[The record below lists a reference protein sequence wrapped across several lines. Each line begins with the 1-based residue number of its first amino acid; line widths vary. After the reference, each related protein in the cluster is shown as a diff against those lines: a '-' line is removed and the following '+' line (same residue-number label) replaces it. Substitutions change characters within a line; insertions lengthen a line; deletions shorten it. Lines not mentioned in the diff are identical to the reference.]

1 MKKLLATDLDGTL
14 LKNDKTVSNYTINKV
29 HEMINEGHYFVV
41 ATGRPF
47 FRITKILKQL
57 DIISDKIYCICNNGG
72 LIISTD
78 GTKVLYEENMPHEH
92 AVELINLA
100 IKYDVN
106 MLVYQKDY
114 INTDHLDECVTILNG
129 EPRLRLIDGTKED
142 LKKIPN
148 VCKIVY
154 NGTHEK
160 LLEFKSKVPSKILE
174 KYNFVFSGLDFL
186 EVNNKTIDK
195 GVAIN
200 RLAQILDIDEN
211 NIYAVGDEENDLA
224 MLKSCINGCCVS
236 NANPK
241 LKEISK
247 YITLSNE
254 EDGVAH
260 LINKFILKPKVLV
273 SACLLG
279 DNCKYSGGN
288 NLNSEL
294 VDFLKD
300 YNIIKICPETFGGL
314 PIPRVP
320 SEIVNDRVQSK
331 DGKDVTKEYN
341 LGAAISLE
349 LAKKHHVN
357 CAILK
362 QRSPSC
368 GVGKIYDGTFSGN
381 VIDGY
386 GVTATLLKNNNVDLY
401 TEENY
406 LEILKK
412 KS

>member
-14 LKNDKTVSNYTINKV
+14 LKNDKTISNNTINTI
-29 HEMINEGHYFVV
+29 HEMINEGHHFVV

-78 GTKVLYEENMPHEH
+78 GTNTLYEEKMPHEH
-92 AVELINLA
+92 VVELIDLA
-100 IKYDVN
+100 IKHNLNLLLYK
-106 MLVYQKDY
+106 KDH
-114 INTDHLDECVTILNG
+114 IVTDHLDENVTVFGNEPLLKIING
-129 EPRLRLIDGTKED
+129 GKEA
-142 LKKIPN
+142 LKEYQD
-148 VCKIVY
+148 VYKIVF
-154 NGTHEK
+154 NGTYEK
-160 LLEFKSKVPSKILE
+160 LSEAKSKFPKETLE
-174 KYNFVFSGLDFL
+174 KFNFVFSGYDFL
-186 EVNNKTIDK
+186 DVNNKTVDK
-195 GVAIN
+195 GFAVN
-200 RLAQILDIDEN
+200 HLAEMLNVDLN
-211 NIYAVGDEENDLA
+211 NVYAVGDEENDLG
-224 MLKSCINGCCVS
+224 MLKAVKNGCCVS
-236 NANPK
+236 NAK
-241 LKEISK
+241 SSVKEVSK
-247 YITLSNE
+247 FITLSNE

-260 LINKFILKPKVLV
+260 LINKLILKPKVLV

-288 NLNSEL
+288 NLNSDL
-294 VDFLKD
+294 VDFLKA

-320 SEIVNDRVQSK
+320 SEIVNDKVISK

-368 GVGKIYDGTFSGN
+368 GVGKIYDGTFSGT

-386 GVTATLLKNNNVDLY
+386 GVAATLLKNNNVDLY

-406 LEILKK
+406 LEILEK

>member
-14 LKNDKTVSNYTINKV
+14 LKNDKTVSIFTVTKV

-47 FRITKILKQL
+47 FRITKILNQL
-57 DIISDKIYCICNNGG
+57 DIVSDNIYCICNNGG

-78 GTKVLYEENMPHEH
+78 GSNVLYEENMPHEH
-92 AVELINLA
+92 AIELIDLA
-100 IKYDVN
+100 IKYDIN
-106 MLVYQKDY
+106 MLVYQRDY

-129 EPRLRLIDGTKED
+129 EPRLRLINGTKED

-148 VCKIVY
+148 VCKVVY

-160 LLEFKSKVPSKILE
+160 LLEFKSKIPNEILE

-195 GVAIN
+195 GVAVN
-200 RLAQILDIDEN
+200 RLAKMLNIDSN
-211 NIYAVGDEENDLA
+211 NIYTIGDEENDIA
-224 MLKSCINGCCVS
+224 MIKASKNGCCVL

-260 LINKFILKPKVLV
+260 LIDKKILKEKIIV

-279 DNCKYSGGN
+279 DNCKYNGGN
-288 NLNSEL
+288 NLKENII
-294 VDFLKD
+294 DDLKD
-300 YNIIKICPETFGGL
+300 YTIIKICPEVFGGL
-314 PIPRVP
+314 PIPRIP
-320 SEIVNDRVQSK
+320 SEIIGNKVINK
-331 DGKDVTKEYN
+331 EGFDVTYN
-341 LGAAISLE
+341 YYTGANIALE
-349 LAKKHHVN
+349 LAKKHNVKI
-357 CAILK
+357 AILK
-362 QRSPSC
+362 QKSPSC
-368 GVGKIYDGTFSGN
+368 GVGKIYDGTFSN
-381 VIDGY
+381 NIIDGY
-386 GVTATLLKNNNVDLY
+386 GVTAKLFKENNIEVY

-406 LEILKK
+406 FEILKK

>member
-1 MKKLLATDLDGTL
+1 MKKILATDLDGTL
-14 LKNDKTVSNYTINKV
+14 LRNDKTVSEYTVSKV

-92 AVELINLA
+92 AVELIDLA
-100 IKYDVN
+100 IKHNVN

-114 INTDHLDECVTILNG
+114 INTDHLDECVTILKG

-148 VCKIVY
+148 VCKVVY
-154 NGTHEK
+154 NGTNEQLK
-160 LLEFKSKVPSKILE
+160 EFKSKVPQEILD

-195 GVAIN
+195 GVAIK
-200 RLAQILDIDEN
+200 RLSEMLNIDEIN
-211 NIYAVGDEENDLA
+211 VYTVGDEENDIA
-224 MLKSCINGCCVS
+224 MIKLFENGSCVQ

-241 LKEISK
+241 LKEYAKI
-247 YITLSNE
+247 ITLSNE

-260 LINKFILKPKVLV
+260 LIDKYILNKKVLV

-279 DNCKYSGGN
+279 DNCKYNGGN
-288 NLNSEL
+288 NLNNDL
-294 VDFLKD
+294 VDALKD
-300 YNIIKICPETFGGL
+300 YTIIKICPEVFGGL
-314 PIPRVP
+314 SIPRIP
-320 SEIVNDRVQSK
+320 AEIIGDKVINK
-331 DGKDVTKEYN
+331 EGINVTLNYKK
-341 LGAAISLE
+341 GAEIALE
-349 LAKKHHVN
+349 LAKKHN
-357 CAILK
+357 CTSAILK
-362 QRSPSC
+362 GRSPSC
-368 GVGKIYDGTFSGN
+368 GVGKIYDGSFTGN
-381 VIDGY
+381 IIDGY
-386 GVTATLLKNNNVDLY
+386 GICAKLFKENNIELY
-401 TEENY
+401 TEDNY
-406 LEILKK
+406 LEFIKK

>member
-1 MKKLLATDLDGTL
+1 MKKILATDLDGTL
-14 LKNDKTVSNYTINKV
+14 LRNDKTVSNYTVSKV

-47 FRITKILKQL
+47 FRITKILNQL

-78 GTKVLYEENMPHEH
+78 GSKVLYEENMPHEH
-92 AVELINLA
+92 AVELIDLA
-100 IKYDVN
+100 IKHDVN
-106 MLVYQKDY
+106 MLVYQREY

-148 VCKIVY
+148 ICKVVY

-160 LLEFKSKVPSKILE
+160 LLEFKSKVPNEILE

-195 GVAIN
+195 GVAIK
-200 RLAQILDIDEN
+200 RLAQILEVDED

-224 MLKSCINGCCVS
+224 MIKSCKNGCCVS

-241 LKEISK
+241 LKEVAK

-254 EDGVAH
+254 EDGVAA
-260 LINKFILKPKVLV
+260 LIDKKILNEKIIV

-288 NLNSEL
+288 NLNQNII
-294 VDFLKD
+294 DDLKD
-300 YNIIKICPETFGGL
+300 FTIIKICPEVFGGL
-314 PIPRVP
+314 PIPRIP
-320 SEIVNDRVQSK
+320 AEIINDKVINK
-331 DGKDVTKEYN
+331 EGIDVTKQYYD
-341 LGAAISLE
+341 GANIALE
-349 LAKKHHVN
+349 LARKNNVKK
-357 CAILK
+357 AILK
-362 QRSPSC
+362 AKSPSC
-368 GVGKIYDGTFSGN
+368 GVGKIYDGSFTN
-381 VIDGY
+381 TLIDGF
-386 GVTATLLKNNNVDLY
+386 GVTANIFKQNNIELY

-406 LEILKK
+406 QEIIKK

>member
-14 LKNDKTVSNYTINKV
+14 LKDDKTVSINTINTI
-29 HEMINEGHYFVV
+29 HEMINEGHHFVV

-78 GTKVLYEENMPHEH
+78 GTKTLYEEKMPHEH
-92 AVELINLA
+92 VVELIDLA
-100 IKYDVN
+100 IEHNLNLLLYK
-106 MLVYQKDY
+106 KDH
-114 INTDHLDECVTILNG
+114 IVTDHLDENVTVFGN
-129 EPRLRLIDGTKED
+129 EPLLKIIDGGKEA
-142 LKKIPN
+142 LKEYQD
-148 VCKIVY
+148 VYKIVF
-154 NGTHEK
+154 NGTYEK
-160 LLEFKSKVPSKILE
+160 LCDAKSKFPSEILE
-174 KYNFVFSGLDFL
+174 KFNFVFSGYDFL
-186 EVNNKTIDK
+186 DVNNKTVDK
-195 GVAIN
+195 GFAVN
-200 RLAQILDIDEN
+200 HLAEILNIDLN
-211 NIYAVGDEENDLA
+211 NVYAVGDEENDLGMVKA
-224 MLKSCINGCCVS
+224 VKNGCCVA
-236 NANPK
+236 NAKPS
-241 LKEISK
+241 LKEVSK
-247 YITLSNE
+247 FITLSNE
-254 EDGVAH
+254 EDGVAN
-260 LINKFILKPKVLV
+260 LINKLILKPKILV

-288 NLNSEL
+288 NLNSGL
-294 VDFLKD
+294 VYFLKD

-320 SEIVNDRVQSK
+320 SEIVGDKVLSK
-331 DGKDVTKEYN
+331 DGLDVTKEYI
-341 LGAAISLE
+341 LGATISLE

-368 GVGKIYDGTFSGN
+368 GVGKIYDGAFNGT

>member
-148 VCKIVY
+148 ICKIVY

-160 LLEFKSKVPSKILE
+160 LLEFKSKVPSEILE
-174 KYNFVFSGLDFL
+174 KYN
-186 EVNNKTIDK
+186 ID
-195 GVAIN
+195 
-200 RLAQILDIDEN
+200 
-211 NIYAVGDEENDLA
+211 
-224 MLKSCINGCCVS
+224 
-236 NANPK
+236 
-241 LKEISK
+241 
-247 YITLSNE
+247 
-254 EDGVAH
+254 
-260 LINKFILKPKVLV
+260 
-273 SACLLG
+273 
-279 DNCKYSGGN
+279 
-288 NLNSEL
+288 
-294 VDFLKD
+294 VDD
-300 YNIIKICPETFGGL
+300 W
-314 PIPRVP
+314 
-320 SEIVNDRVQSK
+320 
-331 DGKDVTKEYN
+331 
-341 LGAAISLE
+341 
-349 LAKKHHVN
+349 
-357 CAILK
+357 
-362 QRSPSC
+362 
-368 GVGKIYDGTFSGN
+368 
-381 VIDGY
+381 
-386 GVTATLLKNNNVDLY
+386 
-401 TEENY
+401 
-406 LEILKK
+406 
-412 KS
+412 